1 MNAARPFAGTKLTTF
16 LTSRV
21 LELRPR
27 KSQAEI
33 ATAAGF
39 GNANMMSMLK
49 AGSVRLPLDR
59 VPALAV
65 ALETDPVHLFLLAL
79 EQLAGDTTAMAF
91 QKIFG
96 TVVTENE
103 LDWVRAVREASDGT
117 NSSLT
122 RRGRTAIFGVFGK

>member
-16 LTSRV
+16 LASRV

-33 ATAAGF
+33 ATEAGF
-39 GNANMMSMLK
+39 SNANMMSMLK

-59 VPALAV
+59 VPALAL
-65 ALETDPVHLFLLAL
+65 ALETDPAHLFLLAI

-103 LDWVRAVREASDGT
+103 LDWVRAVREASDCT
-117 NSSLT
+117 NPSLT
-122 RRGRTAIFGVFGK
+122 RRGRTAIFGVFGR

>member
-1 MNAARPFAGTKLTTF
+1 MNAARPFAGTRLTAF

-59 VPALAV
+59 VPALAL
-65 ALETDPVHLFLLAL
+65 ALETDPVHLFLLAI

-103 LDWVRAVREASDGT
+103 LDWVRALREASDGT
-117 NSSLT
+117 NPSLT

>member
-1 MNAARPFAGTKLTTF
+1 MNAARPFAGTRLTTF

-21 LELRPR
+21 LELRPH

-33 ATAAGF
+33 ATSAGF

-59 VPALAV
+59 VPALAA
-65 ALETDPVHLFLLAL
+65 ALEVDPVHLFLLAI
-79 EQLAGDTTAMAF
+79 EQLAGDTTAIAF

-96 TVVTENE
+96 AVVTENE

-117 NSSLT
+117 NPSLT

>member
-1 MNAARPFAGTKLTTF
+1 MNAARPFAGTRLTAF

-21 LELRPR
+21 LELKPR

-33 ATAAGF
+33 ATEAGF

-65 ALETDPVHLFLLAL
+65 ALETDPVHLFLLAI

-117 NSSLT
+117 NPSLT

>member
-1 MNAARPFAGTKLTTF
+1 MNAARPFAATRLTTF
-16 LTSRV
+16 LTKRV
-21 LELRPR
+21 LELRPK

-33 ATAAGF
+33 PTEAGF
-39 GNANMMSMLK
+39 SNANMMSMLK

-59 VPALAV
+59 VPALAL
-65 ALETDPVHLFLLAL
+65 AIETDPAHLFLLAL
-79 EQLAGDTTAMAF
+79 EQMAGDTTAKAF
-91 QKIFG
+91 ERIFG

-117 NSSLT
+117 NPSLT

>member
-1 MNAARPFAGTKLTTF
+1 MNAARPFAGTRLTAF
-16 LTSRV
+16 LTSRI
-21 LELRPR
+21 LELRPK

-39 GNANMMSMLK
+39 NNANMMSMLK
-49 AGSVRLPLDR
+49 AGNVRLPLDR
-59 VPALAV
+59 VPALAL
-65 ALETDPVHLFLLAL
+65 ALETDPVHVFLLAL

-117 NSSLT
+117 NPSLT
-122 RRGRTAIFGVFGK
+122 RRGRTAIYAVFGK

>member
-21 LELRPR
+21 LELRPK

-33 ATAAGF
+33 ATEAGF

-49 AGSVRLPLDR
+49 AGRVRLPLDR
-59 VPALAV
+59 VPALAL

-79 EQLAGDTTAMAF
+79 DQMAGDTTAKAF
-91 QKIFG
+91 EYIFG

-103 LDWVRAVREASDGT
+103 LDWVLAVREASDGA
-117 NSSLT
+117 NPSLT
-122 RRGRTAIFGVFGK
+122 RRGRTAIFRVFGK

>member
-1 MNAARPFAGTKLTTF
+1 MIAARPFAGTKLTTF

-21 LELRPR
+21 LELRPK

-33 ATAAGF
+33 ATEAGF

-59 VPALAV
+59 VPALAL

-91 QKIFG
+91 QEIFG

-117 NSSLT
+117 NPSLT